1 LEQQIFSKNVLYIG
15 TEEVIKLNSNARVEN
30 INARVKI
37 YFTNANG
44 NATFHPVATN
54 SAISCAR

>member
-1 LEQQIFSKNVLYIG
+1 
-15 TEEVIKLNSNARVEN
+15 
-30 INARVKI
+30 VKI

-54 SAISCAR
+54 SAISCARWYEEN